1 MDECVVVLHGLG
13 RTANSMDEIEE
24 KLLGAGYRVWN
35 EGYPSRR
42 ENITSLAA
50 IYVGSGARYC
60 ADASRMHFVTH
71 SLGGILVRQYLQQV
85 QLENLGRIVM
95 LAPPNRGSKVT
106 DRLRDSG
113 WYRSLIGPAGQQLG
127 TGQDSVPNALAPIP
141 GEIGVIAGVGDSD
154 PWFSWMFDG
163 PNDGKVSVASTRLD
177 EMKDFLVVDAG
188 HTMIMRSD
196 YVIAQILHFLR
207 YGSFDRELEGRRMG
221 RRPMPGPGG
230 GGRVPRAPAPDMDR
244 NTRFYEQ

>member
-1 MDECVVVLHGLG
+1 MTASSRIGLPGLCVLLAVLTTPLWGEDIDECVVVLHGLG

-113 WYRSLIGPAGQQLG
+113 WYRSLIGPAGQQL
-127 TGQDSVPNALAPIP
+127 VLRILP
-141 GEIGVIAGVGDSD
+141 D
-154 PWFSWMFDG
+154 PTIQHLLFIRTYG
-163 PNDGKVSVASTRLD
+163 PPDLLYNQIRY
-177 EMKDFLVVDAG
+177 MK
-188 HTMIMRSD
+188 
-196 YVIAQILHFLR
+196 
-207 YGSFDRELEGRRMG
+207 
-221 RRPMPGPGG
+221 
-230 GGRVPRAPAPDMDR
+230 
-244 NTRFYEQ
+244 